1 MKSLTE
7 RDKGKIVQNVV
18 GYLYIAPVLLG
29 ILFFTFT
36 PVFYAFITSFFET
49 ELKPF
54 SLTDWGTF
62 VGFKNYYQNFTNY
75 YYRSQFFTSLGVTF
89 LYAVTYIPLSLI
101 LSFLLA
107 LLLNQKLSGMRFFRV
122 LYYLPVLIPAVCSGM
137 LWNRITDPDWGI
149 INSMLQNV
157 GLGGWQWFEAKE
169 TSMASF
175 IFINLFTLGGSM
187 ILWLAQLKN
196 VPVSLYE
203 SARLDGAGKLRRL
216 VSITIPICS
225 PMILYNVIMSIIGV
239 MQTYAQV
246 ITLTGSSGAGKS
258 LFFYVMN
265 IYDNRVQN
273 FGYACALSF
282 ILFALIGG
290 LTAVVMKTSK
300 WVYYTEEG

>member
-1 MKSLTE
+1 M
-7 RDKGKIVQNVV
+7 
-18 GYLYIAPVLLG
+18 
-29 ILFFTFT
+29 
-36 PVFYAFITSFFET
+36 
-49 ELKPF
+49 
-54 SLTDWGTF
+54 
-62 VGFKNYYQNFTNY
+62 
-75 YYRSQFFTSLGVTF
+75 
-89 LYAVTYIPLSLI
+89 
-101 LSFLLA
+101 
-107 LLLNQKLSGMRFFRV
+107 